1 MKKCSKFSILKKVLA
16 LMTVQII
23 IHNDPWLSATLAH
36 VQVENNYKKDFCE
49 TSQMCID
56 VPFIE
61 LNGDGIAWVAAIT
74 CFQDM
79 HNERF
84 KLLITQH

>member
-1 MKKCSKFSILKKVLA
+1 MVGLQLNESDGSDTLPNFELILFI
-16 LMTVQII
+16 VQ
-23 IHNDPWLSATLAH
+23 
-36 VQVENNYKKDFCE
+36 QVENNYKKDFCE